1 MQNNNVCFCSLHLIS
16 LGSEPGPGKF
26 VIGPLFWCV
35 ALGQPV
41 TQMVLPI
48 FMHLSPDFSLRT
60 HCERFAQVF
69 IQGPIWILQPLL
81 L

>member
-1 MQNNNVCFCSLHLIS
+1 MQNYNVCFCSLHLIS
-16 LGSEPGPGKF
+16 LGSELGPGKF

-35 ALGQPV
+35 VLGQSV

-48 FMHLSPDFSLRT
+48 FVNLSPSFSLRT

-69 IQGPIWILQPLL
+69 IQGPI
-81 L
+81 